1 MKHLTSWCHTK
12 RDDSQW
18 NRLFN
23 ISNKGKLFIIQPL
36 ALLLSPLLE
45 LPLQVLLPLESLLL

>member
-36 ALLLSPLLE
+36 ALLPSPLLE
-45 LPLQVLLPLESLLL
+45 ILEQQPPQQALLP